1 MPSFKSF
8 SPRFSLTY
16 DISGDGKNVLKFSA
30 ARYGS
35 RVGTSIA
42 YPMLPTREIDIY
54 WYGDNGDGIP
64 TYDELAY
71 YGYDYL
77 RLRLLHAP
85 TSTTRPAT
93 PTPVSPTATT
103 RRCWTK

>member
-1 MPSFKSF
+1 MDKKDPAHNGEAFFSDLLGPLTVQEYTVPSFKSF

-16 DISGDGKNVLKFSA
+16 DFSGNGKNVLKFSV

-42 YPMLPTREIDIY
+42 YPILPTREIDIY

-64 TYDELAY
+64 TYEELVL
-71 YGYDYL
+71 L
-77 RLRLLHAP
+77 R
-85 TSTTRPAT
+85 
-93 PTPVSPTATT
+93 V
-103 RRCWTK
+103 